1 MLFCVSESYTVRFYD
16 GVVRTVKPA
25 KVKPFQRVRD
35 AALPSVLNGRRSSG
49 FEFLSPFVFQK
60 PRAERNAVGSEGWE
74 EGESEEDGEVKG
86 KGSGEEEEQT
96 KGDEGAQEKM
106 AFEGTDEAEG
116 GKRKQDTPPPYSD
129 PPPKKKP
136 DDGKSAD
143 V

>member
-1 MLFCVSESYTVRFYD
+1 MRFYD

-106 AFEGTDEAEG
+106 EFEGTDEAEG
-116 GKRKQDTPPPYSD
+116 GKREQDTPPPYSD

>member
-1 MLFCVSESYTVRFYD
+1 MRFYD

-86 KGSGEEEEQT
+86 KGSGEEEQT

-106 AFEGTDEAEG
+106 EFEGTDEAEG
-116 GKRKQDTPPPYSD
+116 GKREQDTPPPYSD